1 MGWFGGQRRSDGSE
15 DGLYRGDAPVYQ
27 PGAGDD
33 APRAYQ
39 AGRPAPAWP
48 ADPAPAS
55 APPPRPAFA
64 PIPPGTGVASPARR
78 RGPGAGCGLVALI
91 VILVTV
97 GAIVVAVLAVVGA
110 VRSSIPGRDAP
121 ATQVGAVDVPVTVQ
135 VDDAQL
141 RVSVSGVQSQ
151 PGSGWDHPDDAPT
164 LLVAMTIQRVDDGSS
179 SVHVPFFDWSFVP
192 ADGAAPADVDI
203 ISGFEPDLT
212 SVSLTAGQSVGGY
225 LAFDTAATTGQ
236 LRLAGNRYGDPPLA
250 TWELTAAP
258 AVAVTGAAGQ
268 PVTARIGRPAF
279 TVTLTGVGWV
289 DQAQAGASR
298 PPASGTFLAADF
310 TITGTGTDTSQWVQD
325 SSFVFVPAGG
335 DPIGV
340 PPPNVVSSA
349 ASFAS
354 VSAGTSAPVRAF
366 FDAAPGP
373 GAVELRDS
381 AGRTMISWPI
391 A

>member
-1 MGWFGGQRRSDGSE
+1 
-15 DGLYRGDAPVYQ
+15 
-27 PGAGDD
+27 
-33 APRAYQ
+33 
-39 AGRPAPAWP
+39 
-48 ADPAPAS
+48 
-55 APPPRPAFA
+55 
-64 PIPPGTGVASPARR
+64 
-78 RGPGAGCGLVALI
+78 
-91 VILVTV
+91 
-97 GAIVVAVLAVVGA
+97 
-110 VRSSIPGRDAP
+110 
-121 ATQVGAVDVPVTVQ
+121 
-135 VDDAQL
+135 
-141 RVSVSGVQSQ
+141 VSVSGVQSQ

-298 PPASGTFLAADF
+298 PPASGSFLAADF
-310 TITGTGTDTSQWVQD
+310 TIIGTGTDTSQWVQD